1 MSIDIFDG
9 RLVPKGENP
18 NNFRA
23 LTPNGVASDNGAG
36 QNHQPTWGAEG
47 INGPRWEMP
56 EPTYPLPLG
65 IPVGTPGT
73 PGSGRRGNRNRTG
86 E

>member
-1 MSIDIFDG
+1 MSIDIFNG

-18 NNFRA
+18 NGFRA
-23 LTPNGVASDNGAG
+23 VTPNGVASNKGEG
-36 QNHQPTWGAEG
+36 QNHQFNWGPN

-56 EPTYPLPLG
+56 EPSYPMPLG
-65 IPVGTPGT
+65 IPVGTPGV
-73 PGSGRRGNRNRTG
+73 PGNGRSGNRNRSG